1 MTCLQQFPTRPI
13 VAAMMFLLICLC
25 AQPVSAEKPNVLF
38 IEVDDL
44 NDWVGAVGGN
54 PQAKTPNM
62 DRLAAQSG
70 STVFL
75 QAYCPASV
83 CCPSRSAMLT
93 GLRPSTTGV
102 YGNGNNLKSS
112 PIAAKAVTLP
122 QYFSQHGYHSLS
134 KGKIFHKHPSWVGM
148 DEGQWAFDEWEP
160 NSGGD
165 GIDSADLPLNKLPFL
180 EGQGKKGEAIE
191 FDWGP
196 TVNPTKDTSDY
207 QTCVWAAEQLDRD
220 FKGKPFFMAVGISK
234 PHLPFHVPQEFFDMH
249 PLDQVRV
256 PDFALDDLDDILTP
270 RGKKKFEPSEHFLRV
285 QQAHQF
291 KQITQGYLAAC
302 SYADHCIGVVLDK
315 LGESRYANN
324 TIVVVC
330 GDHGWFL
337 GEKLRY
343 AKTHL
348 WEESTRVPLIIRVP
362 GSSESNLKSNR
373 IVNLLDLYPTLVE
386 LCGLP
391 TREGLDGRSFA
402 GWQKTPSEAGQPTL
416 TTMGFKNHSV
426 RSATHRF
433 TRYADGTEELYDHRA
448 DPLERRNLITDDKH
462 KSVADELRA
471 YLPKHDESEAIENEI
486 DKKRLRKALAEIKK
500 MGPEYRAKAER
511 GQIDPELIREVYDR
525 QK

>member
-1 MTCLQQFPTRPI
+1 MTPLYRLSTWQC
-13 VAAMMFLLICLC
+13 
-25 AQPVSAEKPNVLF
+25 VSAIVILSGCLLAEPAHAEKFNVLF

-54 PQAKTPNM
+54 SQAKTPNM
-62 DRLAAQSG
+62 DRLASLAG

-93 GLRPSTTGV
+93 GLRPSTTGI

-160 NSGGD
+160 HSGGD
-165 GIDSADLPLNKLPFL
+165 GINPAALPLNKLPFL
-180 EGQGKKGEAIE
+180 DGHGKKGEAVE

-196 TVNPTKDTSDY
+196 TVSPTEETSDY
-207 QTCVWAAEQLDRD
+207 KTCVWAAEQLDRD

-234 PHLPFHVPQEFFDMH
+234 PHLPFHVPQDFFDMH

-256 PDFALDDLDDILTP
+256 PDFSLDDLDDILTP
-270 RGKKKFEPSEHFLRV
+270 RGTKKFKPSEHFLRV
-285 QQAHQF
+285 QQANQF
-291 KQITQGYLAAC
+291 KQVTQAYLAAC

-315 LGESRYANN
+315 LASSRYADN
-324 TIVVVC
+324 TIVVIC

-337 GEKLRY
+337 GEKMRY
-343 AKTHL
+343 GKTHL
-348 WEESTRVPLIIRVP
+348 WQESTRVPLIIRVP
-362 GSSESNLKSNR
+362 GSSEAGLKSNR

-391 TREGLDGRSFA
+391 TKEGLDGRSFA
-402 GWQKTPSEAGQPTL
+402 GQEKTPSEVGQPTL

-426 RSATHRF
+426 RSATHRY
-433 TRYADGTEELYDHRA
+433 TLYADGTEELYDHQT
-448 DPLERRNLITDDKH
+448 DPLERRNLITVPKQ
-462 KSVADELRA
+462 KAVADELRA
-471 YLPKHDESEAIENEI
+471 YLPKHDEPEAVENEI
-486 DKKRLRKALAEIKK
+486 DKKRLTKAMAEIKE

-511 GQIDPELIREVYDR
+511 GQIDPDLIKEVYDR
-525 QK
+525 LK